1 MEGPPAS
8 SNLHTSNNDR
18 YHVQILDKTDHS
30 SQPKNLPELEEE
42 DEEEVFEL
50 RPTVRLQSK

>member
-8 SNLHTSNNDR
+8 SNLHISNNDR

-30 SQPKNLPELEEE
+30 SQPKNIPELEE
-42 DEEEVFEL
+42 EEEVFEL

>member
-18 YHVQILDKTDHS
+18 YHVQILDKTDQS
-30 SQPKNLPELEEE
+30 SQPKNLPELEE